1 MIICSFIFV
10 LLALRTTNGLYSSE
24 LINGSNQSN
33 TSEINVPNAGNGG
46 DEFQTIFLKKPSLKE
61 ICVILNVSD
70 IECTCEN
77 FQDFCQQ
84 PARIFVCSRYWDKI
98 EGTISITVS
107 VIGVLGNTLVLV
119 ISLINWKSSRRF
131 RKLAALLA
139 LADLIFAIVEIITA
153 AQLFKTCKWL
163 YKTFFCKFSKGA
175 INIGGI
181 FALSLIAIIALERYL
196 AIVKPFRRSKLQLS
210 FWVWPFLAL
219 LFSII
224 SVIPLFIVYEVSTDG
239 ICVEKWPQ
247 GSNGSLIYSCYLLI
261 GTFIIPMG
269 IISYFYYCV
278 VKKVWGNAR
287 NLQTTGNGKQILGK
301 RERSNKRVMVIL
313 LAIAGAFFVL
323 VFPNRIICVILDITG
338 TNNMTNTTYRMW
350 KYTALFPYFFH
361 VSVNPIIYSFID
373 KRFQQQVLGLF
384 KVKGKG
390 PFKKSISSVQST
402 KHMTAGTARNKGLST
417 TTSEM

>member
-1 MIICSFIFV
+1 MAV
-10 LLALRTTNGLYSSE
+10 RTTNGLYSSGP
-24 LINGSNQSN
+24 INGSNPTN
-33 TSEINVPNAGNGG
+33 TSGINVPNTGNGG
-46 DEFQTIFLKKPSLKE
+46 DELETIFLKKPSLKE
-61 ICVILNVSD
+61 ICAILSVSNV
-70 IECTCEN
+70 ECTCEN

-84 PARIFVCSRYWDKI
+84 PTRVFVCSRYWDKV
-98 EGTISITVS
+98 EGTISVTVS
-107 VIGVLGNTLVLV
+107 VIGVLGNTLVLL
-119 ISLINWKSSRRF
+119 ISLITWNGSGRF
-131 RKLAALLA
+131 RKLVALLA

-196 AIVKPFRRSKLQLS
+196 AIVKPFRRSKFQLS
-210 FWVWPFLAL
+210 FWVWPLLAL

-224 SVIPLFIVYEVSTDG
+224 SVIPVFIVYEVSTDG

-278 VKKVWGNAR
+278 VKKVWANAR
-287 NLQTTGNGKQILGK
+287 NLQAMGNGKQILRE

-323 VFPNRIICVILDITG
+323 VFPNRIIWVILDIIG
-338 TNNMTNTTYRMW
+338 TDNMANTTYRIW
-350 KYTALFPYFFH
+350 KYTALFPYLFH
-361 VSVNPIIYSFID
+361 VSVNPFIYSFID
-373 KRFQQQVLGLF
+373 KRFQQQVVELF
-384 KVKGKG
+384 KVKGMG
-390 PFKKSISSVQST
+390 SFKKSISSIQST
-402 KHMTAGTARNKGLST
+402 KHMSTGTARKKRSST